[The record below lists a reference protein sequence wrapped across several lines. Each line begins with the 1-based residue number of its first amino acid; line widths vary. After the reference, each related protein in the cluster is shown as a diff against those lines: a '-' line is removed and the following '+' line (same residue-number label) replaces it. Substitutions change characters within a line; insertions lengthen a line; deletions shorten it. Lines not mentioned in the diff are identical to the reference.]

1 MRVSGILSALTL
13 EHYGG
18 NQRGNVL
25 PENSG
30 GVCGQKLFKTL
41 TLFKIKI
48 YDFPYSVYDL
58 TKIRYPM

>member
-1 MRVSGILSALTL
+1 MMATSGGMYSQKIRV
-13 EHYGG
+13 
-18 NQRGNVL
+18 
-25 PENSG
+25 

-48 YDFPYSVYDL
+48 YDFPYPVYDL